1 MNIDDVQE
9 RVLTLVED
17 VPFGNSDTQNRVVI
31 VNGEV
36 TPYRA
41 LRHSALRVMNR
52 LEALRECQYT
62 LRRREIEIKIL
73 QRDLANETD
82 ELKRDLI
89 ALDIE
94 QKRSGD
100 AYTKK
105 LIKDAIREIESL
117 WPIIQ
122 ALGGVSREKFEQEEA
137 LWYAKKHGTDIAQG
151 DIYRQITDASRQ
163 KAIPDFAQLLEV
175 KPLGPEDRH
184 DSLNEIGG

>member
-1 MNIDDVQE
+1 MNIEDLQAQ
-9 RVLTLVED
+9 LLALVEH
-17 VPFGNSDTQNRVVI
+17 VPFGNSDTQNRVAI
-31 VNGEV
+31 VNDEG

-62 LRRREIEIKIL
+62 LRRREIEIKLL
-73 QRDLANETD
+73 QRDLASEQD
-82 ELKRDLI
+82 ELRRELI

-122 ALGGVSREKFEQEEA
+122 ARGGVTREEFELEEVE
-137 LWYAKKHGTDIAQG
+137 WYAKKHGISVDKGADLYHHIASDPREALPAFSALLG
-151 DIYRQITDASRQ
+151 ADAIL
-163 KAIPDFAQLLEV
+163 ATLLE
-175 KPLGPEDRH
+175 
-184 DSLNEIGG
+184 